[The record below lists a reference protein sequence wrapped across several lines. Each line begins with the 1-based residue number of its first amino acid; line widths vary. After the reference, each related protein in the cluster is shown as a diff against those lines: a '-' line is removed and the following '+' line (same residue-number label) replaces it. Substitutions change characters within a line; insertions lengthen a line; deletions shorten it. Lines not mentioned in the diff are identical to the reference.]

1 MYNDIHWRQSEQN
14 SVGASISTASGR
26 GIKRGTLI
34 CIISG
39 RGKKTVG
46 ASAPTAII
54 SSAPL
59 SIGIL
64 SFVIV
69 QT

>member
-1 MYNDIHWRQSEQN
+1 M
-14 SVGASISTASGR
+14 GASIKVQLR
-26 GIKRGTLI
+26 GGAEKKGTLI

-46 ASAPTAII
+46 ASAPSAII